1 MDKFEIIQNK
11 ILDRGDELDR
21 LLSFWRFK
29 NKKIVFT
36 NGCFDIVHKG
46 HVQYLA
52 KAASLGD
59 ILVLGLNSDVSVK
72 RLKGEERPVNDL
84 MAKALL
90 LASMQFINLVV
101 PFEEDTPYELI
112 KIVRPNVLV
121 KGGDYTKDQ
130 IVGADIV
137 EKNKGEVVTI
147 DFVKGYSTT
156 NILKALK

>member
-84 MAKALL
+84 MARALL

-121 KGGDYTKDQ
+121 KGGDYTIDQ